1 MKDNKGQSWED
12 VETLPKRD
20 YTILWERNEQ
30 IMAKILV
37 VDDSRFMRKM
47 LKGIIEKGGHT
58 VIGEACNGND
68 AIRKYVRSQPNLV
81 IMDITMPDVDGLE
94 GLRKI
99 KVIDNEAKII
109 MCSAMGQE
117 PFIKEAIDNGASD
130 FIVKPFREE

>member
-1 MKDNKGQSWED
+1 
-12 VETLPKRD
+12 
-20 YTILWERNEQ
+20 
-30 IMAKILV
+30 MAKILV
-37 VDDSRFMRKM
+37 VDDSVFMRKM

-68 AIRKYVRSQPNLV
+68 AIRKYVKSQPNLV

-99 KVIDNEAKII
+99 KVIDNEAKIV

-130 FIVKPFREE
+130 FIVKPFREEQVIGTINRVLQTNKFN